1 MLKVSCAL
9 SEREAR
15 ARLREIVFPK
25 GRIRCPHCGSFDIRA
40 VEVRWR
46 CRKCRKKFSLFS
58 HTWLRH
64 LRLPVTKVFVLL
76 DSWMHGRPVD
86 EAQRLTGVSRPT
98 IYRAYRLFRVHVAK
112 SVVFKPEKN
121 VQVDEA
127 YFGCFKKQANYYHG
141 KRTYKVVDKVC
152 VAGISCPST
161 GSLAMRVIDGKPGI
175 PIKAFIREKV
185 PDTVRVYSDGS
196 PIYVGLTDTHF
207 LTSRTHDQG
216 FHNAYYVESCWSW
229 AKRKLFRQYHHFT
242 RKYAREYIAE
252 LEWRFNTRNEVKDP
266 LSSLRNCFSVFH

>member
-1 MLKVSCAL
+1 MLEVSCAL

-25 GRIRCPHCGSFDIRA
+25 GRVRCLHCGSHDIRA
-40 VEVRWR
+40 VEKRWR

-58 HTWLRH
+58 HTWLKH
-64 LRLPVTKVFVLL
+64 LRLPVTTLFMLL
-76 DSWMHGRPVD
+76 DSWMHGRSVD
-86 EAQRLTGVSRPT
+86 EARRLTGVSRPT
-98 IYRAYRLFRVHVAK
+98 VYRANRLFRIHVVK
-112 SVVFKPEKN
+112 SVAFKPQER

-141 KRTYKVVDKVC
+141 KRTYRVVDKTC
-152 VAGISCPST
+152 VAGISCPSNGT
-161 GSLAMRVIDGKPGI
+161 LAMRVIDGKPGI

-185 PDTVRVYSDGS
+185 PENVRVYSDGS
-196 PIYVGLTDTHF
+196 HIYTGLTSTHF
-207 LTSRTHDQG
+207 LVSRTHDQG

-252 LEWRFNTRNEVKDP
+252 LEWRFNTRREEKDP
-266 LSSLRNCFSVFH
+266 LSSLRNCFPVFH